1 MRVVSVSVSGR
12 LEYRADIDCLR
23 AFAVISVIGFHYELP
38 GFGGGFVGVDV
49 FFVISGYVISRLIWA
64 GLASDSFSFLA
75 FYERRARRLLPA
87 LYLMIGVTGIVGY
100 FLVPPGDYRTFFGSA
115 ISTLLFSSNVFFWM
129 ETGYFDLP
137 TMGKV
142 LIHTWSLS
150 VEEQFYFLFPV
161 ITWVWSK
168 LFRDPAS
175 KSSLSLVISGTL
187 ALCILDELLIKNSA
201 SAAFY
206 LAPLRAWEFLIG
218 SVAFFLHRWSPVRFV
233 ARCVFGVVGLALVV
247 IPVVMFRS
255 ETRFPG
261 LHALIPCLGAA
272 LSIIAFN
279 REEGRPRLPFE
290 DAGAL
295 VGRLSYSLY
304 LWHWPV
310 FVLGRAALPLDV
322 ASSNVGTVALLAS
335 VVLLAYVSHVAVER
349 PIRARMTWNGLR
361 VSGLTAATAVVL
373 LAVGVHG
380 VMHEG
385 YAGRFPPSQERM
397 LRYNAQTVT
406 PFYRT
411 HSCFLGPEEPLSSYD
426 FGACLTPV
434 ADKRNIL
441 LAGDSIA
448 AHYSWGLR
456 DYLPADNY
464 QLMQL
469 TTAACAPFVEL
480 QQGFSRNCNDAN
492 RLLREQIKART
503 PAAVI
508 ISGNWRWY
516 VEAYGRSGAPRFD
529 TYLGALLKEAEDAG
543 VPVLL
548 LGPSLEFPAPLAE
561 TLFKY
566 ERTHLPVGNAL
577 TPVEASFK
585 ADDVLR
591 DIARAHPGVQYV
603 SVLDAIC
610 SVRNCPTKIDPE
622 TPIIWDIIHLTPE
635 GSKFVVSKLKPQ
647 LDAFLGRL
655 GRPSE
660 ARLKEFVAG
669 DSTGHQDAPSRMR

>member
-1 MRVVSVSVSGR
+1 MA
-12 LEYRADIDCLR
+12 YRADIDCLR

-87 LYLMIGVTGIVGY
+87 LYLLILVTGIVGY
-100 FLVPPGDYRTFFGSA
+100 FLVPPSDYRMFFGSA
-115 ISTLLFSSNVFFWM
+115 VSTLLFSSNVFFWM

-161 ITWVWSK
+161 ITWLWSK
-168 LFRDPAS
+168 LFRDPTA
-175 KSSLSLVISGTL
+175 KSSLALVISGTM
-187 ALCILDELLIKNSA
+187 ALCVLDELLIKNSA

-218 SVAFFLHRWSPVRFV
+218 SIAFFLHQWSPVRFV
-233 ARCVFGVVGLALVV
+233 ARCICGLIGLALIV
-247 IPVVMFRS
+247 IPVVMFRP

-279 REEGRPRLPFE
+279 QDDGRPRLLFE
-290 DAGAL
+290 DMGTF

-322 ASSNVGTVALLAS
+322 ASSNAGTVALLAS
-335 VVLLAYVSHVAVER
+335 SVLLAYVSHVTVER

-361 VSGLTAATAVVL
+361 VSGLIAGAAVVL
-373 LAVGVHG
+373 IAIGAHG
-380 VMHEG
+380 FSHEG
-385 YAGRFPPSQERM
+385 YVGRFPPSQERM
-397 LRYNAQTVT
+397 LRYNAQAMT

-411 HSCFLGPEEPLSSYD
+411 HSCFLQPDDPLSSYD
-426 FGACLTPV
+426 FGACLTPA

-448 AHYSWGLR
+448 AHYAWGLR
-456 DYLPADNY
+456 DYLPAETY
-464 QLMQL
+464 HLMQL
-469 TTAACAPFVEL
+469 TSAACAPFVEL
-480 QQGFSRNCNDAN
+480 RQEFSRSCDDAN

-516 VEAYGRSGAPRFD
+516 VEAYGRSAAPRFD
-529 TYLGALLKEAEDAG
+529 DHLGALLKEAEDAG
-543 VPVLL
+543 IPVLL
-548 LGPSLEFPAPLAE
+548 LGPSLEFPAPLAQ

-591 DIARAHPGVQYV
+591 EIARSHPGVQYV
-603 SVLDAIC
+603 SVLDAVC
-610 SVRNCPTKIDPE
+610 NMRNCPTRIDPE
-622 TPIIWDIIHLTPE
+622 TPITWDIIHLTPE

-647 LDAFLGRL
+647 LDAFLSRL
-655 GRPSE
+655 NPPSE
-660 ARLKEFVAG
+660 ARRNEFIAG
-669 DSTGHQDAPSRMR
+669 SSTEPQDTSSRMR